1 MASSTREAIK
11 LEREKRKT
19 AREARLWELVND
31 PMLKRLALLCL
42 IVAYSTYVT
51 RSKERQGPVASALAL
66 TLPTV
71 GIPMLAAE
79 CGIHD
84 WKALL
89 AIGGAS
95 GLLTTAQAEAGLNA
109 VGRSMLDAVTLDI
122 PGTDYP
128 LVSLAGPIPAL
139 KWWTEHT

>member
-1 MASSTREAIK
+1 MVSDGVK

-19 AREARLWELVND
+19 AREARLWELAND
-31 PMLKRLALLCL
+31 PMLKRLVLLAL
-42 IVAYSTYVT
+42 IVAYSTHIT
-51 RSKERQGPVASALAL
+51 RSKERQGPVASALAM

-79 CGIHD
+79 CGITD
-84 WKALL
+84 WRALL

-95 GLLTTAQAEAGLNA
+95 GALTAASAEIGLNE
-109 VGRSMLDAVTLDI
+109 VGRSMLDSVTFDL

-139 KWWTEHT
+139 QWWKEKF

>member
-1 MASSTREAIK
+1 MKSEAIR

-19 AREARLWELVND
+19 AREERVWELVND
-31 PMLKRLALLCL
+31 PMLKRLVLLAA

-51 RSKERQGPVASALAL
+51 RSKDRQGPVASALAM

-71 GIPMLAAE
+71 GVPMLAAD

-84 WKALL
+84 WRALL
-89 AIGGAS
+89 AIAGAAAT
-95 GLLTTAQAEAGLNA
+95 GTALSAEAGLQE
-109 VGRSMLDAVTLDI
+109 VGRSMLDSVTWEI

-128 LVSLAGPIPAL
+128 ALSLAGPLPAL
-139 KWWTEHT
+139 QWWKERLD

>member
-1 MASSTREAIK
+1 MKSEAVR

-19 AREARLWELVND
+19 AREARVWELVND
-31 PMLKRLALLCL
+31 PMLKRLALLAV

-51 RSKERQGPVASALAL
+51 RSKERQGPIASALAM

-84 WKALL
+84 WRALL
-89 AIGGAS
+89 AIGGAAGTLT
-95 GLLTTAQAEAGLNA
+95 GLSAEAGLQD
-109 VGRSMLDAVTLDI
+109 VGKSLTDSVTWDL

-128 LVSLAGPIPAL
+128 ALSLAGPIPAL
-139 KWWTEHT
+139 QWWKERFD